1 MMKKE
6 HVFLASTGSSLVKA
20 EKVGQQWVVS
30 HALDG
35 IKVNGLVSD
44 PNNSQIVFLA
54 TQKNGVYKSNDAG
67 ETWQPSGLSSISVKS
82 LAVDPSHPQT
92 IYAGCKPVSLYVSHD
107 AGNSWEELAAM
118 RKTRKWWWLSPADP
132 PGMTPYVSGLTVSP
146 NNPQVLL
153 AGIEVGAT
161 MLSLDGGLTWSSH
174 LRGSQLDCHSLKFHP
189 EDGDWAYEGGGGGVS
204 FSRDGGRTWA
214 KPKLGLGSKYGWM
227 VAADPERP
235 DLWYLSASEAPNLI
249 RGDFTPPAHNDGQA
263 RAHIYRKV
271 RGEPWEQLSGGLPEP
286 LDYMAYDLA
295 AVPGQPGHL
304 YAGLSNG
311 QVWHTGDYG
320 DHWEQLPFNLGRVQ
334 NGMIL
339 I

>member
-1 MMKKE
+1 ME
-6 HVFLASTGSSLVKA
+6 NSHIFLASTGSSLARA
-20 EKVGQQWVVS
+20 EYVAEQWVVS
-30 HALDG
+30 QSLDG
-35 IKVNGLVSD
+35 VKINGLVTD
-44 PNNSQIVFLA
+44 PHNPQILYLA

-67 ETWQPSGLSSISVKS
+67 KSWQPQGLSGIPVKS
-82 LAVDPSHPQT
+82 LTVDPSDTQT

-107 AGNSWEELAAM
+107 GGVSWKELEAM
-118 RKTRKWWWLSPADP
+118 RKTRKWWWFSPADP
-132 PGMTPYVSGLTVSP
+132 PGMTPYVSGLAVSP
-146 NNPQVLL
+146 NNPRVLL

-161 MLSLDGGLTWSSH
+161 MISLDGGLTWSKH

-189 EDGDWAYEGGGGGVS
+189 VDGDWAYEGGGGGVS
-204 FSRDGGRTWA
+204 FSQDGGRTWT
-214 KPKLGLGSKYGWM
+214 KSKLGLGSKYGWM

-249 RGDFTPPAHNDGQA
+249 RGEFNPPAHQDGHA

-271 RGEPWEQLSGGLPEP
+271 SDEPWEQLSGGLPEP

-295 AVPGQPGHL
+295 VVPDQPGHL

-311 QVWHTGDYG
+311 QVWHSGDYG
-320 DHWEQLPFNLGRVQ
+320 DHWEQMPFNLDSVQ